1 MDLHQLRTFV
11 AIADADGVARA
22 ASRLN
27 LSQPAASRQI
37 QVLEAELGV
46 ALFDRIG
53 RRLRL
58 TLQGEDLLRRSRR
71 LVAEADSLRE
81 RARALKAGHAGI
93 ITVGATPPMI
103 EVVLAG
109 FLAGYQRRHPSVE
122 IRVVEDGGAGQVAR
136 LERGEVHFAYVPA
149 GDDRFSGRLLYP
161 VHVIA
166 VAPVS
171 HRLHRRRFLEIGELA
186 SEPLLLLRR
195 GFGSREWFDTACQAA
210 NIRPNILL
218 ESSAH
223 NAIIGLAAAGYGV
236 GVLPSAVRLPD
247 TGVRAIP
254 LVHRNIPIGRWTMLA
269 WDPQRFLAP
278 YMEAFLDELVTHAQR
293 TYPGRGLLRRAPALD
308 RPKEPAGP
316 LLQSRSVAA
325 SLAPSDSRSKGLRR

>member
-1 MDLHQLRTFV
+1 MKAMDLHQLRTFV
-11 AIADADGVARA
+11 AIADAGGVAKA

-46 ALFDRIG
+46 PLFDRIG

-58 TLQGEDLLRRSRR
+58 TSEGEDLLRRSRR
-71 LVAEADSLRE
+71 LVADAASLRE
-81 RARALKAGHAGI
+81 RARALKAGDAGM
-93 ITVGATPPMI
+93 ITIGATPPMI
-103 EVVLAG
+103 EVVLSG
-109 FLAGYQRRHPSVE
+109 FLAGYQRRHPGVE
-122 IRVVEDGGAGQVAR
+122 IRVVEDGGAGLVAR

-166 VAPVS
+166 VVPAS
-171 HRLHRRRFLEIGELA
+171 HRLHRRRSLEIAELA
-186 SEPLLLLRR
+186 NEPLLLLRH
-195 GFGSREWFDTACQAA
+195 GFGSREWFDAACHAA
-210 NIRPNILL
+210 SLRPHVLL

-223 NAIIGLAAAGYGV
+223 NAIIGLAAAGYGI

-247 TGVRAIP
+247 SSVRALP
-254 LVHRNIPIGRWTMLA
+254 LVHRNVPIGRWTMLA

-278 YMEAFLDELVTHAQR
+278 YMHVFLDELVAHAQR
-293 TYPGRGLLRRAPALD
+293 TYPGRGLLRRAPPLT
-308 RPKEPAGP
+308 RPKEPA
-316 LLQSRSVAA
+316 
-325 SLAPSDSRSKGLRR
+325 